1 MEEKAK
7 ERTKIEFLV
16 SALNEMQRTHE
27 IANRFMLEITGRK
40 DEIDK
45 QDNRDK
51 TLKEN
56 YVCFLE
62 LWEKTPHAITDHCK
76 AMQTIFMDL
85 NKMLLQ

>member
-40 DEIDK
+40 DEIV
-45 QDNRDK
+45 DK
-51 TLKEN
+51 TTDDTSKASN
-56 YVCFLE
+56 VCFLE

-76 AMQTIFMDL
+76 AIQTIFMDL
-85 NKMLLQ
+85 NKRLLQ